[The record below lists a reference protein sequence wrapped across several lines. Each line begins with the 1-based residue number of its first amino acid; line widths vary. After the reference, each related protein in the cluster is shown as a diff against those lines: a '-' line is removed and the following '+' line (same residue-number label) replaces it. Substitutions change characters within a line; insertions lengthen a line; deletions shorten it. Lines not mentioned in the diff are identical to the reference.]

1 MMSDEVTVVVHPA
14 VNIVIDHEGA
24 GWGAYVPSLP
34 GCVAV
39 GKSRAEVERLIEEA
53 IGYHLDGL
61 PDSGAQATNGT
72 GEAET
77 APRP

>member
-1 MMSDEVTVVVHPA
+1 MSDEFTFVAHPA
-14 VNIVIDHEGA
+14 VNVVIEHEGA
-24 GWGAYVPSLP
+24 SWGAFVPSLP

-72 GEAET
+72 VEAKT
-77 APRP
+77 AARP